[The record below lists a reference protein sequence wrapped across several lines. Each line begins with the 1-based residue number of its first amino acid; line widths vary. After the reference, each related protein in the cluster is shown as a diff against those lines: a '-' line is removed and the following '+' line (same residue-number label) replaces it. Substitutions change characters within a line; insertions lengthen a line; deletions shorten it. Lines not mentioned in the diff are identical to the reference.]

1 MTQKQISG
9 ILKQDTIQV
18 SYHKRSEE
26 IQNNIKEI
34 DKIFWQNPRKD
45 MMQLK
50 RQIIKLRAQYQ
61 NTENLYEE
69 TVIIERIKLI
79 KEHISDK
86 MKKNRSRRIIKA
98 VQQIKSNVVNG
109 GTI

>member
-61 NTENLYEE
+61 NRKF
-69 TVIIERIKLI
+69 I
-79 KEHISDK
+79 
-86 MKKNRSRRIIKA
+86 
-98 VQQIKSNVVNG
+98 
-109 GTI
+109 